1 MDELTFLAKLLAIP
15 SPSGQEGAV
24 GEFLLAQMAALG
36 FRVRR
41 DAVGNIIGEIGDSRA
56 ERTGVLLGHMDT
68 VPGVIPVRREGGRLF
83 GRGAV
88 DAKGPLAAFVVAA
101 ARLAPHLRDIRLLVI
116 GAVEEESRSRGARHL
131 ARTLSPP
138 EFVII
143 GEPSGWDSITLGYK
157 GVLGVHYRLVRPARH
172 PAGREPAVAEEGV
185 AFWNRLSAYA
195 AGLNHGRARGF
206 HTLDPT
212 LQAVRTFGDG
222 LWEGVEMEVSLRLPP
237 GMDPRALQETLRGF
251 CGGAALSFPYV
262 EPPFLAGKGTP
273 LVRALVRAIRAHG
286 GHPRFKLKT
295 GTSDMN
301 VVGPAWNCPIAAYGP
316 GDSNLDHTK
325 EEHIEEA
332 EFLQGIEVLT
342 AALQAL
348 AS

>member
-1 MDELTFLAKLLAIP
+1 MDELGFLAELLAIP
-15 SPSGQEGAV
+15 SPSGQEWAV
-24 GEFLLAQMAALG
+24 AEFLLARMAALG
-36 FRVRR
+36 LRVRC
-41 DAVGNIIGEIGDSRA
+41 DDVGNVIGEIGDPRA

-68 VPGVIPVRREGGRLF
+68 VPGEIPVRLEGGRLF

-101 ARLAPHLRDIRLLVI
+101 ARAAPHLREIRLLVI

-131 ARTLSPP
+131 ARTLSPS

-143 GEPSGWDSITLGYK
+143 GEPSGWESITLGYK
-157 GVLGVHYRLVRPARH
+157 GVLSVHYRRVRPAGH
-172 PAGREPAVAEEGV
+172 SAGREPAVAEEGV
-185 AFWNRLSAYA
+185 AFWNSLSAYA
-195 AGLNHGRARGF
+195 AGLNQGRARGF

-212 LQAVRTFGDG
+212 LRAVHTFGDG
-222 LWEGVEMEVSLRLPP
+222 LWEGVEMEANLRLPP
-237 GMDPRALQETLRGF
+237 GMDPAALQGTLRGF
-251 CGGAALSFPYV
+251 CSGADLSFPYV
-262 EPPFLAGKGTP
+262 ELPFLAGKGTP
-273 LVRALVRAIRAHG
+273 LVRALVRAIRAQG

-301 VVGPAWNCPIAAYGP
+301 VVGPAWHCPIAAYGP
-316 GDSNLDHTK
+316 GDSTLDHTK

-342 AALQAL
+342 SALQAL